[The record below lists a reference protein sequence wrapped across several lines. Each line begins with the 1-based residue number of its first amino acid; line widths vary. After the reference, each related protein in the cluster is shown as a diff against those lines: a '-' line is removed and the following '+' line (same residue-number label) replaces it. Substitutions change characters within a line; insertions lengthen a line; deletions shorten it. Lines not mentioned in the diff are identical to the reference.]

1 MGKWEEHFATRMNAL
16 HHASSGNFDD
26 LVQAEIMPAFEDL
39 KSFVTSGGFT
49 AVAMKGC
56 DKIRPFRFSLSKD
69 MFIDLFFRRRGP
81 AEVTASFQLHH
92 PFTERREAVV
102 LETVPLS
109 SVTEGWA
116 RQQFQVCLDEFLT
129 EVEVLIGT
137 GVPVVLD
144 PLAKA
149 PDEPTGADGP
159 APTSKREAPAAPK
172 KPVPAPPTAQQ
183 QESSAQANPQA
194 STPPDAAPTG
204 SEAAKTPPATQ
215 QDTGSQQSAA

>member
-39 KSFVTSGGFT
+39 KTFVTSGGF
-49 AVAMKGC
+49 AAIAMQGC
-56 DKIRPFRFSLSKD
+56 DKIRPFRFSLSKE
-69 MFIDLFFRRRGP
+69 MFIDLFFTRKGP

-92 PFTERREAVV
+92 PFTKKREAVI

-129 EVEVLIGT
+129 EVEALIGT
-137 GVPVVLD
+137 GVPVVVD
-144 PLAKA
+144 PPAEVPA
-149 PDEPTGADGP
+149 EPIGADGP
-159 APTSKREAPAAPK
+159 TQITKSTALA
-172 KPVPAPPTAQQ
+172 PAPPAEQPQQ
-183 QESSAQANPQA
+183 PPPQTNPQTSA
-194 STPPDAAPTG
+194 PPSTTPTL
-204 SEAAKTPPATQ
+204 
-215 QDTGSQQSAA
+215 QDGGSQQTAA

>member
-56 DKIRPFRFSLSKD
+56 DKIRPFRFSLSKE

-129 EVEVLIGT
+129 EVEALIGT
-137 GVPVVLD
+137 GVPVVLE
-144 PLAKA
+144 PLAEA
-149 PDEPTGADGP
+149 PDEPTGVEGP
-159 APTSKREAPAAPK
+159 APTSKREAPASPE
-172 KPVPAPPTAQQ
+172 KPVPAPPT
-183 QESSAQANPQA
+183 
-194 STPPDAAPTG
+194 
-204 SEAAKTPPATQ
+204 TQ

>member
-56 DKIRPFRFSLSKD
+56 DKIRPFRFSLSKE

-129 EVEVLIGT
+129 EVEALIGT

-144 PLAKA
+144 PLAEA
-149 PDEPTGADGP
+149 PDEPTAADGP
-159 APTSKREAPAAPK
+159 APTSKREAPASPEK
-172 KPVPAPPTAQQ
+172 PAPAPQTA
-183 QESSAQANPQA
+183 
-194 STPPDAAPTG
+194 TPPDAAPTA

>member
-16 HHASSGNFDD
+16 HHASSGNFDK

-39 KSFVTSGGFT
+39 KSFVTSGRFT

-56 DKIRPFRFSLSKD
+56 DKIRPFRFSLSKE
-69 MFIDLFFRRRGP
+69 MFIDLFFRRRGA

-129 EVEVLIGT
+129 EVEALIGT

-144 PLAKA
+144 PLAEA
-149 PDEPTGADGP
+149 PDEPTAADGP
-159 APTSKREAPAAPK
+159 APTSEPEAPASPQEPA
-172 KPVPAPPTAQQ
+172 PAPPT
-183 QESSAQANPQA
+183 
-194 STPPDAAPTG
+194 
-204 SEAAKTPPATQ
+204 TQ
-215 QDTGSQQSAA
+215 QDTGPQQSAA

>member
-56 DKIRPFRFSLSKD
+56 DKIRPFRFSLSKE

-129 EVEVLIGT
+129 EVEALIGT

-149 PDEPTGADGP
+149 PDEPTAADGP
-159 APTSKREAPAAPK
+159 APTSKREAPASPEK
-172 KPVPAPPTAQQ
+172 PAPAPQTA
-183 QESSAQANPQA
+183 
-194 STPPDAAPTG
+194 TPPNAAPTA
-204 SEAAKTPPATQ
+204 SKAAKTPPTTQ

>member
-1 MGKWEEHFATRMNAL
+1 MGNWEAQFSSRMNAL

-39 KSFVTSGGFT
+39 KTFVTSGGFAAT
-49 AVAMKGC
+49 AMKGC
-56 DKIRPFRFSLSKD
+56 DKIRPFRFSLSKE

-116 RQQFQVCLDEFLT
+116 RQQFQICLDEFLS
-129 EVEVLIGT
+129 EVEALIGT
-137 GVPVVLD
+137 GVPVVVD
-144 PLAKA
+144 PPAASTQTPASTK
-149 PDEPTGADGP
+149 EPTQTKKDAALVEPVDEKP
-159 APTSKREAPAAPK
+159 KRPPVPKTDTPSSAPPAAKNPPPK
-172 KPVPAPPTAQQ
+172 KKDDNA
-183 QESSAQANPQA
+183 
-194 STPPDAAPTG
+194 
-204 SEAAKTPPATQ
+204 
-215 QDTGSQQSAA
+215 QQSAA

>member
-39 KSFVTSGGFT
+39 KNFVTSGGFS

-56 DKIRPFRFSLSKD
+56 DKIRPFRFSLSKE
-69 MFIDLFFRRRGP
+69 MFIDLFFTRKGP

-92 PFTERREAVV
+92 PFTERREAVK

-116 RQQFQVCLDEFLT
+116 CQQFQVCLDEFLT
-129 EVEVLIGT
+129 EVEALIGT

-144 PLAKA
+144 PLAEA
-149 PDEPTGADGP
+149 PDEPADAEGSVQS
-159 APTSKREAPAAPK
+159 SKRKAPAFPE
-172 KPVPAPPTAQQ
+172 KPAPAPPT
-183 QESSAQANPQA
+183 
-194 STPPDAAPTG
+194 TH
-204 SEAAKTPPATQ
+204 
-215 QDTGSQQSAA
+215 QDSGAQQSAA